1 MVKTYYVY
9 LLASKK
15 HGTLYVGVT
24 SNLEQRMYQ
33 HKNTIAEGFTKKY
46 GVKNLVWFDQTFDV
60 YEAFNKEKQIKKWK
74 RQYKINLI
82 ETFNPEW
89 RDLSLEFMDSWINQE
104 WQMNI

>member
-1 MVKTYYVY
+1 VKIYYVY

-33 HKNTIAEGFTKKY
+33 HKKSIAEGFTKKY
-46 GVKNLVWFDQTFDV
+46 GVKNLVWFDQTSDV
-60 YEAFNKEKQIKKWK
+60 HEAINKEKQIKKWK

-82 ETFNPEW
+82 EGANPDW
-89 RDLSLEFMDSWINQE
+89 RDLSLEFMDS
-104 WQMNI
+104 